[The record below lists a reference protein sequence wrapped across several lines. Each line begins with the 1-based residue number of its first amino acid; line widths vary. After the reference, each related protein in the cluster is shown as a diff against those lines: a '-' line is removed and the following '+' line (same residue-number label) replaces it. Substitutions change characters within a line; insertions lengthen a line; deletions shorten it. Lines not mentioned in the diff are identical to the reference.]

1 MINENAVS
9 QKSKLGISVALL
21 ASGMFFLGIVNYLA
35 LIAVAIYIFI
45 REDNVWL
52 KKTAVFAVVLVV
64 FFAAVNFVLSTLSG
78 LVSMFN
84 LNIDF
89 VVNPVV
95 VLTRL
100 FSILTRIVNIAEFV
114 FLVVFGF
121 MALGGKSIK
130 IGFINKLCDKHM
142 NYFSL

>member
-142 NYFSL
+142 N

>member
-78 LVSMFN
+78 LVSIFN

-142 NYFSL
+142 N

>member
-130 IGFINKLCDKHM
+130 IGFINKLCDKYM
-142 NYFSL
+142 N

>member
-100 FSILTRIVNIAEFV
+100 FSILTRIVNIAEYV

-142 NYFSL
+142 N

>member
-100 FSILTRIVNIAEFV
+100 FSILSRIVNIADFV

-142 NYFSL
+142 N

>member
-130 IGFINKLCDKHM
+130 IGFINNLCDKHM
-142 NYFSL
+142 N

>member
-114 FLVVFGF
+114 FLIVFGF

-142 NYFSL
+142 N